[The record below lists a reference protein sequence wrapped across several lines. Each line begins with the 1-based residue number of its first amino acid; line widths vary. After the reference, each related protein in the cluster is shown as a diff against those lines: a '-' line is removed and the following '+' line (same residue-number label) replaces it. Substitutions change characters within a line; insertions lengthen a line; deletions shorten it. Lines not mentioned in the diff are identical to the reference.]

1 MIRFEIGE
9 RDSTVTNSEPLIVVV
24 LLTIRAGATDQFHE
38 FETRAAHILTRFGAV
53 IERTITLE
61 ASSSNDQREI
71 HVVCFPA
78 KEAFDAYRID
88 PELTSLSE
96 LRAASIAHTELWMGR
111 EGPRYS
117 ASSHLLPF
125 VLQQK

>member
-9 RDSTVTNSEPLIVVV
+9 RDSIVTSNEPLIVVA
-24 LLTIRAGATDQFHE
+24 LLTIRPGATLQFHE
-38 FETRAAHILTRFGAV
+38 FESHAARILARFGAV

-61 ASSSNDQREI
+61 ASSSDDQREI
-71 HVVCFPA
+71 HVVCFPS

-88 PELTSLSE
+88 PELASLSE
-96 LRAASIAHTELWMGR
+96 LRAASIAHTELWIGR
-111 EGPRYS
+111 EGPPFS